1 MKFIKS
7 KVYPDRCIVFISIKG
22 KTYIGLSRKNPNDP
36 TPFNQFFGCRLAEL
50 KAKIKYLKRRKQIN
64 RYKKAALD
72 SLIKDL
78 SHKEEEIDTFENVL
92 NLISIHQKYYSKEI
106 NNIQN
111 EIDLIKTSIKQD
123 CEKREAIYKKQADKK
138 E

>member
-1 MKFIKS
+1 MKFIES
-7 KVYPDRCIVFISIKG
+7 KVYSDRCVVFIKIKG
-22 KTYIGLSRKNPNDP
+22 KTYIGLSMKNPNDP

-50 KAKIKYLKRRKQIN
+50 KAKIRYLKERKKIN
-64 RYKKAALD
+64 KYKKAALD

-78 SHKEEEIDTFENVL
+78 SNREEINTFENVL
-92 NLISIHQKYYSKEI
+92 NLISIHQRYYSKEI

-111 EIDLIKTSIKQD
+111 EINLIKESIKQD
-123 CEKREAIYKKQADKK
+123 CEKREAIYKKRTDKK

>member
-7 KVYPDRCIVFISIKG
+7 KVYPDRCVVFIKIKG

-50 KAKIKYLKRRKQIN
+50 KAKIRYLKERKKIN
-64 RYKKAALD
+64 KYKKAALD
-72 SLIKDL
+72 SLVKDL
-78 SHKEEEIDTFENVL
+78 SHKEEVNTFENIL
-92 NLISIHQKYYSKEI
+92 NLIYIHQKYYSKEI
-106 NNIQN
+106 DNIQN

>member
-7 KVYPDRCIVFISIKG
+7 KVYPDKCAVFIKIKG

-50 KAKIKYLKRRKQIN
+50 KAKIKYLKERKRIN

-78 SHKEEEIDTFENVL
+78 SHKEEENIL

-111 EIDLIKTSIKQD
+111 EIDLIKKGIKQD